1 MNMTYN
7 YLKELIKTLSM
18 LIPNDSDSCEEIGGY
33 KISTSNRN
41 GNISITVESVEQKF
55 DDTEIKELV
64 SNYKENIGKLDDCLF
79 LDILEEIKDHLDIKT
94 FDELTNQDSYS
105 EEDAEIVK
113 SMINFTNLVVHENIV
128 NKIQDLEELLT
139 KF

>member
-1 MNMTYN
+1 MNDIN
-7 YLKELIKTLSM
+7 YLNGLIETLRM
-18 LIPNDSDSCEEIGGY
+18 LIPNNSDSYQEIGGHR
-33 KISTSNRN
+33 ISTSNHDGSIN
-41 GNISITVESVEQKF
+41 ITVEPVEQEF

-64 SNYKENIGKLDDCLF
+64 SNYKRNIAELDDCIF
-79 LDILEEIKDHLDIKT
+79 LEVLDEIKDHLDIKT

-113 SMINFTNLVVHENIV
+113 SMINFTNLVVHEHIV
-128 NKIQDLEELLT
+128 NKVQDLEELLT

>member
-1 MNMTYN
+1 MTYN

-55 DDTEIKELV
+55 DDTQIKELV

-79 LDILEEIKDHLDIKT
+79 LDVLEEIKDHLDIKT

>member
-1 MNMTYN
+1 MTMTYN

-41 GNISITVESVEQKF
+41 GNISITVESIEQKF

-79 LDILEEIKDHLDIKT
+79 LDVLEEIKDHLDIKT
-94 FDELTNQDSYS
+94 FDELINQDSYS

-128 NKIQDLEELLT
+128 DKIQDLEELLT

>member
-1 MNMTYN
+1 MTYN

>member
-41 GNISITVESVEQKF
+41 GNISITVESIEQKF
-55 DDTEIKELV
+55 DDAEIKELV

-79 LDILEEIKDHLDIKT
+79 LDVLEEIKDHLDIKT

>member
-1 MNMTYN
+1 MTYN

-79 LDILEEIKDHLDIKT
+79 LDILEEIKDYLDIKT

>member
-41 GNISITVESVEQKF
+41 GNISITVESIEQKF

-79 LDILEEIKDHLDIKT
+79 LDVLEEIKDHLDIKT

-113 SMINFTNLVVHENIV
+113 SMINFTNLVVHENII

>member
-1 MNMTYN
+1 MTYN

-41 GNISITVESVEQKF
+41 GNISITVESIEQKF

-79 LDILEEIKDHLDIKT
+79 LDVLEEIKDHLDIKT

-113 SMINFTNLVVHENIV
+113 SMINFTNLVVHENII

>member
-1 MNMTYN
+1 MTYN

-79 LDILEEIKDHLDIKT
+79 LDVLEEIKDHLDIKT

>member
-1 MNMTYN
+1 MTYN

-41 GNISITVESVEQKF
+41 GNISITVESIEQKF

-79 LDILEEIKDHLDIKT
+79 LDVLEEIKDHLDIKT
-94 FDELTNQDSYS
+94 FDELINQDSYS

-128 NKIQDLEELLT
+128 DKIQDLEELLT

>member
-41 GNISITVESVEQKF
+41 GNISITVESIEQKF
-55 DDTEIKELV
+55 DDAEIKELV

-79 LDILEEIKDHLDIKT
+79 LDVLEEIKDHLDIKT

-113 SMINFTNLVVHENIV
+113 SMINFTNSVAHENIV

>member
-1 MNMTYN
+1 MTYN

-41 GNISITVESVEQKF
+41 GNISITVESIEQKF

-79 LDILEEIKDHLDIKT
+79 LDVLEEIKDHLDIKT
-94 FDELTNQDSYS
+94 FDELINQDSYS